1 MLRKSVYPH
10 EYMDSWKR
18 FDKTSLPDKKDF
30 YSILN
35 MEDITDADYKHAKKV
50 WKNFEMQNLAY
61 FHDLHAQ
68 SDYYY
73 IISCRCI
80 GKRSK

>member
-1 MLRKSVYPH
+1 
-10 EYMDSWKR
+10 
-18 FDKTSLPDKKDF
+18 
-30 YSILN
+30 